1 MLLLSA
7 DLFSADLDVRI
18 KSVLSDNKTTLNRI
32 ITNTVTFL
40 CRNIPDIQKII
51 IDYPKDP
58 RIYGLDI
65 VDIKY
70 REKLSFNKKG
80 TVNKIIKLEYHFKPK
95 FIGVIAIEPI
105 KINLVTLKDSKTNTY
120 ATKKIELTIYQ
131 EKNKYIWIYIIV
143 LTILL
148 IAGVMIIL
156 KYDKIRKSF
165 NLKMKNK

>member
-1 MLLLSA
+1 MYRHKKKTK
-7 DLFSADLDVRI
+7 VR
-18 KSVLSDNKTTLNRI
+18 
-32 ITNTVTFL
+32 
-40 CRNIPDIQKII
+40 
-51 IDYPKDP
+51 
-58 RIYGLDI
+58 
-65 VDIKY
+65 
-70 REKLSFNKKG
+70 

-148 IAGVMIIL
+148 IAGVIIIL

-165 NLKMKNK
+165 SLKIKNK